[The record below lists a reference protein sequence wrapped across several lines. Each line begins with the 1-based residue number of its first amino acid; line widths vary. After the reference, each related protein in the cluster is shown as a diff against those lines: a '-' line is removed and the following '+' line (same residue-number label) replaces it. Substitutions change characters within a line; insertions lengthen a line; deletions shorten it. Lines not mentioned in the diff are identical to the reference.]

1 MRLRVLFFFAFSC
14 VALAPVFVLA
24 AWVIDREY
32 AREFEIV
39 EDTHLTIAKNLGAA
53 LDRYT
58 RDIRN
63 GFELVASAALSD
75 TSVSGLE
82 DFMSS
87 LDFVHVCIADPESG
101 RIVRSVYSEDRVC
114 PPAVPEKRLA
124 VFLDHAVPENTTF
137 TPVLPNPSGDP
148 TLYLVRMYG
157 DQLAIGAFSTDYVVE
172 QGRSIAFG
180 ERGHAAIVDHTG
192 SLLAHPLEDW
202 WSSMKN
208 IARLEPV
215 RRMLARETSTTV
227 FFSPALKADMVA
239 GFTFVPTTGWGV
251 MIPQPLSELRDHT
264 ESFLF
269 WTILVAVVA
278 VLAAAAASWFLA
290 SYLTRPLS
298 LIAGASRRMSEGE
311 YSVTIPEAGGVSTTE
326 VEDLRQAFNS
336 MSTDISAKNAAL
348 SKALEEANAGMR
360 EKTTFLTTITHE
372 IRTPLNGIL
381 GIAEVL
387 RNSSATSTAA
397 EQNEMFEM
405 LRGSADRLLTI
416 VDDVLEM
423 SRIEAGQVT
432 VRRTP
437 TTIRRLIADIMA
449 EFGGPAR
456 AKALSLDSD
465 IDADVPDIIESDPT
479 RLYQILSNLVVN
491 AVKFTVHGGVHIRV
505 RRSGQ
510 RGPDDRIVFVVKDTG
525 IGIDQESLSK
535 LFQPFTQFRGP
546 RDHHDRGGSGL
557 GLSISKSLADLL
569 GGDIEVE
576 STMGEGSTFR
586 VSLPL
591 VALSEDRSTEER
603 KPIVRVFPET
613 PAGDPANSSK
623 PQDKQPVDTPRPAA
637 QIKVEGESHRILVAE
652 DHPTN
657 QWVLLRQLEG
667 YGYVPDVY
675 DNGRLAL
682 EAYRRGSYDL
692 VLTDY
697 LMPEMDGAEL
707 TAAVR
712 KLDSVSG
719 RYTPVVGLTANAFP
733 EVLDRCSEAGM
744 DDLMTKPVTGEALRM
759 VLDGYLSPEAKEART
774 AFGDRVTEFEIHDE
788 NAEHPVFSRESFDE
802 LFQGDTMEGRIWLR
816 QFLTLMDSQIED
828 LRTGRVKRDAWKLS
842 ADLHRLSGAAIA
854 VGAEAL
860 AHVCRVALN
869 TFLSHYEDDE
879 ADRRLTRVEQVAS
892 ATGKEIRSFLSTLDT
907 GGLDD
912 ASLDRARSG

>member
-32 AREFEIV
+32 ARELEIV

-63 GFELVASAALSD
+63 GFELVARAALSGS
-75 TSVSGLE
+75 SVDGLE
-82 DFMSS
+82 DFMGS
-87 LDFVHVCIADPESG
+87 LDFVHVCIADPNSG
-101 RIVRSVYSEDRVC
+101 KILRSVYSEDRIC
-114 PPAVPEKRLA
+114 PNAVPEKRLA
-124 VFLDHAVPENTTF
+124 VFLDHAKPDRTTF
-137 TPVLPNPSGDP
+137 TPVMPNPSGQP
-148 TLYLVRMYG
+148 TLYLVRLYE
-157 DQLAIGAFSTDYVVE
+157 DRLAIGAFSTSYVVE

-180 ERGHAAIVDHTG
+180 ERGHAAIVDNTG

-215 RRMLARETSTTV
+215 RRMLARETSTIV
-227 FFSPALKADMVA
+227 FLLARSEGRHGGRVHVRADHGV
-239 GFTFVPTTGWGV
+239 GV

-264 ESFLF
+264 ERFLF
-269 WTILVAVVA
+269 WTILVAAVA
-278 VLAAAAASWFLA
+278 VASAAAASWFLA

-298 LIAGASRRMSEGE
+298 SIASASRRMSEGE
-311 YSVTIPEAGGVSTTE
+311 YSVMIPEAGGVSTAE
-326 VEDLRQAFNS
+326 VEELRQAFNT
-336 MSTDISAKNAAL
+336 MSSDISAKNAAL
-348 SKALEEANAGMR
+348 SAALEEANAGMR

-387 RNSSATSTAA
+387 RNSSGTSSAA
-397 EQNEMFEM
+397 EQKEMFEM

-423 SRIEAGQVT
+423 SRIEAGQVK

-437 TTIRRLIADIMA
+437 TTVRRLIADIMS

-491 AVKFTVHGGVHIRV
+491 AVKFTTHGGVYVRV
-505 RRSGQ
+505 RRSAN
-510 RGPDDRIVFVVKDTG
+510 RGGGDQIVFVVKDTG
-525 IGIDQESLSK
+525 IGIERESLAK

-569 GGDIEVE
+569 GGTIGVD
-576 STMGEGSTFR
+576 STIGEGSTFR

-591 VALSEDRSTEER
+591 VAVKGATAGTERQE
-603 KPIVRVFPET
+603 VRT
-613 PAGDPANSSK
+613 PAVSRTADLVAQGEVSLRSQPDPTPLAG
-623 PQDKQPVDTPRPAA
+623 QPSVD
-637 QIKVEGESHRILVAE
+637 GMSHRILVAE

-675 DNGRLAL
+675 NNGRLAL
-682 EAYRRGSYDL
+682 EAYRRGVYDL

-719 RYTPVVGLTANAFP
+719 RHTPVVGLTANAFP

-774 AFGDRVTEFEIHDE
+774 SFGDRVTEFEIADE
-788 NAEHPVFSRESFDE
+788 DAEHPVFSRSSFDE
-802 LFQGDTMEGRIWLR
+802 LFESDTMEGRIWLR

-828 LRTGRVKRDAWKLS
+828 LRNGRVKRDAWKLS

-854 VGAEAL
+854 VGAESL

-879 ADRRLTRVEQVAS
+879 ADRRLTRVEAVAA
-892 ATGKEIRSFLSTLDT
+892 ATGKEIRAFLDTLDT
-907 GGLDD
+907 AGLDD
-912 ASLDRARSG
+912 AALDRARGM